1 MDRKR
6 KGGKEN
12 FSEIRQREKEKRK
25 RKQEG
30 RLGKVF
36 FTNCEAPL
44 NAISLLLLLDPPA
57 QPLSPP
63 PPPVCQ

>member
-25 RKQEG
+25 RKQEEG
-30 RLGKVF
+30 LERFFLQTVRRL
-36 FTNCEAPL
+36 
-44 NAISLLLLLDPPA
+44 
-57 QPLSPP
+57 
-63 PPPVCQ
+63 